1 MEEYCMRTITTVASV
16 SLFALMLVAGCKSNP
31 PQVAGKWHG
40 ANQLNATY
48 STTLS
53 PKPKTQTAPAD
64 ITLVLTQNGGA
75 IQGEAS
81 VILFKNSRYHLPLK
95 AGVISQDG
103 KVSLEGDSD
112 STLSKAHFSFD
123 GKATDGKL
131 VGTVDFGFSNI
142 GGTADGK
149 GEFTFAPAQ

>member
-1 MEEYCMRTITTVASV
+1 
-16 SLFALMLVAGCKSNP
+16 MLVAGCKSNP

-75 IQGEAS
+75 IQGEAF

-112 STLSKAHFSFD
+112 S
-123 GKATDGKL
+123 
-131 VGTVDFGFSNI
+131 I
-142 GGTADGK
+142 
-149 GEFTFAPAQ
+149 PAASTILKPLQTNDILIQTKTGPVFYTRFVRRSIRTSQNPVF

>member
-1 MEEYCMRTITTVASV
+1 MRTITTAV

-53 PKPKTQTAPAD
+53 PKQKTQTAPAD
-64 ITLVLTQNGGA
+64 VTLILSQNGGT
-75 IQGEAS
+75 IQGEAF
-81 VILFKNSRYHLPLK
+81 VILFKDSTYHLPLK
-95 AGVISQDG
+95 AGVITHDG
-103 KVSLEGDSD
+103 KVSLEGDFD

-131 VGTVDFGFSNI
+131 MGTVDFGFSNI